1 MVSQQ
6 SCYFINYKSREML
19 FSSLAFLR
27 HGQLLTHMDH
37 MLHMD
42 KFSETGFQAEC
53 VKLSQVFLSS
63 LS

>member
-1 MVSQQ
+1 
-6 SCYFINYKSREML
+6 ML